1 MDYILYLTSAIIALQ
16 HKLVFYDEVIV
27 FQEMTFTLILS
38 CSTVI
43 KTQIKLLI
51 KEYQIIMESSWE
63 NPLSQLTNYLL
74 CHRLMIYLW
83 LKWEIYNEN
92 FAAKN
97 ASYADGN
104 SIRLKLYENCAFPEN
119 FHSGKLS
126 DIKIFYMQF

>member
-51 KEYQIIMESSWE
+51 KEYQIIMESS
-63 NPLSQLTNYLL
+63 
-74 CHRLMIYLW
+74 
-83 LKWEIYNEN
+83 
-92 FAAKN
+92 
-97 ASYADGN
+97 
-104 SIRLKLYENCAFPEN
+104 
-119 FHSGKLS
+119 
-126 DIKIFYMQF
+126 